1 MHRYLFVAIALVVTE
16 STSVV
21 LAHQPIISDG
31 TAISAEAAIPL
42 DDVQISRVVYH
53 ELTEEAPQ
61 VWLTF
66 EVAEPQVLDLS
77 FGVPKIDRLENFRPA
92 YAIFGP
98 GLPPFSGPIDPPQ
111 GLGGLFFS
119 TDEVTEPEVFDEP
132 FSCTSSW
139 ILEERQVE
147 LPAAGRYYI
156 VVFAPQA
163 DLGKLWIAPGIE
175 EVFSLGEIFPLM
187 RTTRE
192 VRAFHEVPQ
201 CRLLA
206 CMQQRRDRREK

>member
-1 MHRYLFVAIALVVTE
+1 MQRCLLIGIVLIATG
-16 STSVV
+16 SRSAV

-31 TAISAEAAIPL
+31 TAVTAEEAIFL

-53 ELTEEAPQ
+53 EVTHEAPQ

-77 FGVPKIDRLENFRPA
+77 LGVPKIDGLENFRPG

-98 GLPPFSGPIDPPQ
+98 GLPAFSGPIDAPQ
-111 GLGGLFFS
+111 GLGGLFFF

-139 ILEERQVE
+139 ILDERQVDACCRA
-147 LPAAGRYYI
+147 LHRCVYT
-156 VVFAPQA
+156 QN
-163 DLGKLWIAPGIE
+163 LGKLWIAPGIE
-175 EVFSLGEIFPLM
+175 EVFPQMEIFALM

-192 VRAFHEVPQ
+192 VRAFHEVPR
-201 CRLLA
+201 CRFLA
-206 CMQQRRDRREK
+206 CMLQRRDRRD

>member
-1 MHRYLFVAIALVVTE
+1 MHRSLLIGIVLVAAG
-16 STSVV
+16 SSSAV

-31 TAISAEAAIPL
+31 TADAAEEAMFL
-42 DDVQISRVVYH
+42 DDIQISRVIYH
-53 ELTEEAPQ
+53 EVTEDAPQ

-77 FGVPKIDRLENFRPA
+77 LGVPKIDRLENFRPA

-98 GLPPFSGPIDPPQ
+98 GLPAFSGPIDAPQ

-119 TDEVTEPEVFDEP
+119 TDEVTQPEVFDEP

-139 ILEERQVE
+139 ILDERQVD

-156 VVFAPQA
+156 VAFAPQGE
-163 DLGKLWIAPGIE
+163 LGKLWIAPGVE
-175 EVFSLGEIFPLM
+175 EVFPLTEIFALI

-192 VRAFHEVPQ
+192 VRAFHEVPR
-201 CRLLA
+201 CRFLA
-206 CMQQRRDRREK
+206 CMQQRRDRRD

>member
-1 MHRYLFVAIALVVTE
+1 MHRSLLIGIVLVATGSSSA
-16 STSVV
+16 V

-31 TAISAEAAIPL
+31 TAVAADQAIFL

-53 ELTEEAPQ
+53 EVTEDAPQ
-61 VWLTF
+61 VWLAF

-77 FGVPKIDRLENFRPA
+77 LGVPKIYRLENFRPA

-98 GLPPFSGPIDPPQ
+98 GLPAFSGPIDAPQ

-119 TDEVTEPEVFDEP
+119 TEEVMEPEVFDEP

-139 ILEERQVE
+139 ILDERQVD

-156 VVFAPQA
+156 VAFAPQGE
-163 DLGKLWIAPGIE
+163 LGKLWIAPGIE
-175 EVFSLGEIFPLM
+175 EVFPLTEIFALM
-187 RTTRE
+187 RSTRE
-192 VRAFHEVPQ
+192 VRAFHEVPR
-201 CRLLA
+201 CRFLA
-206 CMQQRRDRREK
+206 CMLQRRDRRD

>member
-1 MHRYLFVAIALVVTE
+1 MHRSLLIGIALLAPG
-16 STSVV
+16 SSSAV
-21 LAHQPIISDG
+21 LAHQPTISDG

-42 DDVQISRVVYH
+42 DDVQISRVIYH
-53 ELTEEAPQ
+53 EVTEDAPQ

-77 FGVPKIDRLENFRPA
+77 LGVPKIDGLENFRPA

-98 GLPPFSGPIDPPQ
+98 GLPAFSGPIDAPQ
-111 GLGGLFFS
+111 GLGGLFLS

-139 ILEERQVE
+139 ILDERQVD
-147 LPAAGRYYI
+147 LPAEVRYYI
-156 VVFAPQA
+156 VAFAPQGE
-163 DLGKLWIAPGIE
+163 LGKLWIAPGIE
-175 EVFSLGEIFPLM
+175 EVFPLTEIFALM

-192 VRAFHEVPQ
+192 VRAFHEVPR
-201 CRLLA
+201 CRFLA
-206 CMQQRRDRREK
+206 CMQQRRDRRD

>member
-1 MHRYLFVAIALVVTE
+1 MQRCLLIGIALVATG
-16 STSVV
+16 SRSVV

-31 TAISAEAAIPL
+31 TAVSADVAMLL
-42 DDVQISRVVYH
+42 DDVQISRVIYH
-53 ELTEEAPQ
+53 EVTEDAPQ

-77 FGVPKIDRLENFRPA
+77 LGVPKIDGLDNFRPA
-92 YAIFGP
+92 YAVFGP
-98 GLPPFSGPIDPPQ
+98 GLPDFSGPIDAPQ

-119 TDEVTEPEVFDEP
+119 TDEVTQPEVFDEP

-139 ILEERQVE
+139 ILDERQVD
-147 LPAAGRYYI
+147 LPVAGRYYI
-156 VVFAPQA
+156 VAFSPQG

-175 EVFSLGEIFPLM
+175 EVFPLTEIFALM

-192 VRAFHEVPQ
+192 VRAFHEVPR
-201 CRLLA
+201 CRFLA
-206 CMQQRRDRREK
+206 CMLQRRDRRD

>member
-1 MHRYLFVAIALVVTE
+1 MHRSLLIGIVLVATGSSSA
-16 STSVV
+16 V

-31 TAISAEAAIPL
+31 TAVTAEEAIFL
-42 DDVQISRVVYH
+42 DDIQISRVVYH
-53 ELTEEAPQ
+53 EVTDEAPQ

-77 FGVPKIDRLENFRPA
+77 LGVPKIDGLENFRPA

-98 GLPPFSGPIDPPQ
+98 GLPAFSGPIDAPQ

-132 FSCTSSW
+132 FSCSSSW
-139 ILEERQVE
+139 ILDERQVD

-156 VVFAPQA
+156 VAFAPQA
-163 DLGKLWIAPGIE
+163 DLGKLWIALGIE
-175 EVFSLGEIFPLM
+175 EVFPLGEIFALM

-192 VRAFHEVPQ
+192 VRAFHEGPR
-201 CRLLA
+201 CRFLA
-206 CMQQRRDRREK
+206 CMLQRRDRRD

>member
-1 MHRYLFVAIALVVTE
+1 MHRSLLIGIVLVATG
-16 STSVV
+16 SPMVV

-31 TAISAEAAIPL
+31 TATAAEEAIFL
-42 DDVQISRVVYH
+42 DDIQISRVIYH
-53 ELTEEAPQ
+53 EVTEDAPQ

-66 EVAEPQVLDLS
+66 EIEEPQVLDLS
-77 FGVPKIDRLENFRPA
+77 LGVPKIDGLENFRPA
-92 YAIFGP
+92 FAIFGP
-98 GLPPFSGPIDPPQ
+98 GLPAFSGPIDAPQ

-139 ILEERQVE
+139 ILDERQVD
-147 LPAAGRYYI
+147 LPTAGRYYI

-175 EVFSLGEIFPLM
+175 EVFPLGEILALM

-192 VRAFHEVPQ
+192 VRAFHEVPLS
-201 CRLLA
+201 RFLA
-206 CMQQRRDRREK
+206 CMKQRRDRRD